1 MIRILKN
8 SINLP
13 REKKFEFLIIILIPY
28 FAIFSIFFFRIITFN
43 FISFFFYSEFLKILR
58 KNTF

>member
-13 REKKFEFLIIILIPY
+13 REKKFEFLIILLIPY
-28 FAIFSIFFFRIITFN
+28 FAIFSIFFLELSLLILSV
-43 FISFFFYSEFLKILR
+43 SFFIQNF
-58 KNTF
+58 

>member
-28 FAIFSIFFFRIITFN
+28 FTIFSIFFLEL
-43 FISFFFYSEFLKILR
+43 SLLIL
-58 KNTF
+58 